1 MKTSRSKRA
10 SQTAVM
16 KKEAEEKLQTP
27 LSSELST
34 PDGEGEQVWATHAQS
49 RTGKMKTSRSK
60 RTSQTAVVKKE
71 AEERPY
77 SSEILTLLEEQ
88 ELEMHT
94 QSGKSRIKI
103 SRHRRTSQIAV
114 LKEAEEITQT
124 TFSSDLL
131 TPEEERD
138 LLTNFWECKSDL
150 VRVLKRYVDKASWP
164 AMEPWPMAQFIR
176 EHCTP
181 ELRQEVAIRRLYERY
196 VHYKHRLA
204 SANIRLAAHVAKRF
218 RHHSLAYSDLLQE
231 AVCGLMQA
239 IDRFDVSHGT
249 RLATY
254 ATWWIRQTL
263 QIAVARQSHLVSLS
277 PHHLQELGQ
286 LQQESEALA
295 HGGKHLPSPQELA
308 SRTGSSLEH
317 LTHLQ
322 TATRTP
328 VSLNAVL
335 DDDSDFKLTE
345 AMPDTSAQTAQEN
358 NERQEALN
366 YLMESLRPRERKVL
380 DLRFGL
386 TGNGTH
392 SLRQIGHMLRISK
405 ERVRQIQN
413 RALEKLRA
421 NAERVGWEPNL
432 LLE

>member
-1 MKTSRSKRA
+1 MKPVRRK
-10 SQTAVM
+10 QTLANA
-16 KKEAEEKLQTP
+16 K
-27 LSSELST
+27 
-34 PDGEGEQVWATHAQS
+34 AT
-49 RTGKMKTSRSK
+49 TI
-60 RTSQTAVVKKE
+60 V
-71 AEERPY
+71 P
-77 SSEILTLLEEQ
+77 
-88 ELEMHT
+88 
-94 QSGKSRIKI
+94 
-103 SRHRRTSQIAV
+103 
-114 LKEAEEITQT
+114 QT

-131 TPEEERD
+131 TPEEERE
-138 LLTNFWECKSDL
+138 LLTNFWDCKTEL
-150 VRVLKRYVDKASWP
+150 VRVLIRHFP
-164 AMEPWPMAQFIR
+164 NLRQHRPPLEPWPMAQFIR
-176 EHCTP
+176 DHCINDT
-181 ELRQEVAIRRLYERY
+181 LIVQNVRRLHERY

-218 RHHSLAYSDLLQE
+218 RHHSLSYSDLLQE

-277 PHHLQELGQ
+277 PHHLQELGL

-345 AMPDTSAQTAQEN
+345 AMPDNQSTTLQQNS
-358 NERQEALN
+358 ERQEALTF
-366 YLMESLRPRERKVL
+366 LMENLRPRERKVL

-392 SLRQIGHMLRISK
+392 SLRQIGHLLRISK

-421 NAERVGWEPNL
+421 SAERVGWEANL

>member
-1 MKTSRSKRA
+1 MKSSRNTRSA
-10 SQTAVM
+10 VATETA
-16 KKEAEEKLQTP
+16 EAPAL
-27 LSSELST
+27 
-34 PDGEGEQVWATHAQS
+34 
-49 RTGKMKTSRSK
+49 
-60 RTSQTAVVKKE
+60 
-71 AEERPY
+71 
-77 SSEILTLLEEQ
+77 
-88 ELEMHT
+88 
-94 QSGKSRIKI
+94 
-103 SRHRRTSQIAV
+103 
-114 LKEAEEITQT
+114 T

-131 TPEEERD
+131 TPEEERE
-138 LLTNFWECKSDL
+138 LLTGFWDCKTEL
-150 VRVLKRYVDKASWP
+150 VKTLLRHYPNLRASRP
-164 AMEPWPMAQFIR
+164 PQEPWPMAQFIR
-176 EHCTP
+176 EFCT
-181 ELRQEVAIRRLYERY
+181 EDAIIEVTAVRRLHDKY

-218 RHHSLAYSDLLQE
+218 RHHALSYSDLLQE

-277 PHHLQELGQ
+277 PHHLQELGL

-345 AMPDTSAQTAQEN
+345 AMPDNTSTTTQTN
-358 NERQEALN
+358 NERQEALGF
-366 YLMESLRPRERKVL
+366 LMENLRPRERKVL

-392 SLRQIGHMLRISK
+392 SLRQIGHLLRISK

-421 NAERVGWEPNL
+421 SAERVGWEPSL
-432 LLE
+432 LLD

>member
-1 MKTSRSKRA
+1 MKTRRRKR
-10 SQTAVM
+10 QPVAV
-16 KKEAEEKLQTP
+16 ETP
-27 LSSELST
+27 
-34 PDGEGEQVWATHAQS
+34 V
-49 RTGKMKTSRSK
+49 
-60 RTSQTAVVKKE
+60 AV
-71 AEERPY
+71 P
-77 SSEILTLLEEQ
+77 
-88 ELEMHT
+88 
-94 QSGKSRIKI
+94 
-103 SRHRRTSQIAV
+103 
-114 LKEAEEITQT
+114 T
-124 TFSSDLL
+124 TIFSSDLL
-131 TPEEERD
+131 TPEEERE
-138 LLTNFWECKSDL
+138 LLADFWETKSEL
-150 VRVLKRYVDKASWP
+150 VRGLIRHFPRLRQFRPSL
-164 AMEPWPMAQFIR
+164 EPWPMAQFIR
-176 EHCTP
+176 DHCDDGV
-181 ELRQEVAIRRLYERY
+181 RVVSSVRRLHDRY
-196 VHYKHRLA
+196 IHLKHRLA

-218 RHHSLAYSDLLQE
+218 RHHALSYADLLQE

-277 PHHLQELGQ
+277 PHHLQELGL

-308 SRTGSSLEH
+308 HRTGSSLEH

-345 AMPDTSAQTAQEN
+345 AMPDNDSTTHRTNS
-358 NERQEALN
+358 ERQEALHF
-366 YLMESLRPRERKVL
+366 LMENLRPRERKVL

-386 TGNGTH
+386 TGSGTH
-392 SLRQIGHMLRISK
+392 SLRQIGHLLRISK

-421 NAERVGWEPNL
+421 SAERVGWEPSL
-432 LLE
+432 LLG

>member
-1 MKTSRSKRA
+1 MKTQQRKRRP
-10 SQTAVM
+10 
-16 KKEAEEKLQTP
+16 AEIEP
-27 LSSELST
+27 
-34 PDGEGEQVWATHAQS
+34 VAT
-49 RTGKMKTSRSK
+49 
-60 RTSQTAVVKKE
+60 VI
-71 AEERPY
+71 PP
-77 SSEILTLLEEQ
+77 
-88 ELEMHT
+88 
-94 QSGKSRIKI
+94 
-103 SRHRRTSQIAV
+103 
-114 LKEAEEITQT
+114 

-131 TPEEERD
+131 TPEEERE
-138 LLTNFWECKSDL
+138 LLAGFWDCKTEL
-150 VRVLKRYVDKASWP
+150 VKNLIRHFPRLRQHKP
-164 AMEPWPMAQFIR
+164 PLEPWPMAQFIR
-176 EHCTP
+176 DVCTP
-181 ELRQEVAIRRLYERY
+181 EFCTSEMQRVAVLSRLHARY

-218 RHHSLAYSDLLQE
+218 RHHALSYADLLQE

-277 PHHLQELGQ
+277 PHHLQELGL

-295 HGGKHLPSPQELA
+295 HGGKQLPSPEELA
-308 SRTGSSLEH
+308 RRTGSSLEH
-317 LTHLQ
+317 LSHLQ

-345 AMPDTSAQTAQEN
+345 AMPDNDSQVVRDN
-358 NERQEALN
+358 SERQEALLF
-366 YLMESLRPRERKVL
+366 LMETLRPRERRVL

-392 SLRQIGHMLRISK
+392 SLRQIGHLLRISK

-421 NAERVGWEPNL
+421 SAERVGWEASL

>member
-1 MKTSRSKRA
+1 MKPRRRKRSTARA
-10 SQTAVM
+10 TTATATATVDPG
-16 KKEAEEKLQTP
+16 TP
-27 LSSELST
+27 
-34 PDGEGEQVWATHAQS
+34 
-49 RTGKMKTSRSK
+49 
-60 RTSQTAVVKKE
+60 
-71 AEERPY
+71 
-77 SSEILTLLEEQ
+77 
-88 ELEMHT
+88 
-94 QSGKSRIKI
+94 
-103 SRHRRTSQIAV
+103 
-114 LKEAEEITQT
+114 T
-124 TFSSDLL
+124 TIFSSDLL
-131 TPEEERD
+131 TPEEERE
-138 LLTNFWECKSDL
+138 LLTSFWECKTEL
-150 VRVLKRYVDKASWP
+150 ARKLKSRFPRLRQHAP
-164 AMEPWPMAQFIR
+164 PLNEPWPLAQFIR
-176 EHCTP
+176 DHCDEDARTD
-181 ELRQEVAIRRLYERY
+181 RDVRRLHDLYI
-196 VHYKHRLA
+196 HFKHRLA

-218 RHHSLAYSDLLQE
+218 RHHALSYADLLQE

-277 PHHLQELGQ
+277 PHHLQELGL

-308 SRTGSSLEH
+308 SRTGSTLEH

-345 AMPDTSAQTAQEN
+345 AMPDNDSQTLRQN
-358 NERQEALN
+358 SERQEALSF
-366 YLMESLRPRERKVL
+366 LMEGLRDRERKVL
-380 DLRFGL
+380 DMRFGL
-386 TGNGTH
+386 SGNGTH
-392 SLRQIGHMLRISK
+392 SLRQIGHKLRISK

-421 NAERVGWEPNL
+421 SAERVGWEASL
-432 LLE
+432 LLG

>member
-1 MKTSRSKRA
+1 
-10 SQTAVM
+10 
-16 KKEAEEKLQTP
+16 
-27 LSSELST
+27 
-34 PDGEGEQVWATHAQS
+34 
-49 RTGKMKTSRSK
+49 
-60 RTSQTAVVKKE
+60 
-71 AEERPY
+71 
-77 SSEILTLLEEQ
+77 
-88 ELEMHT
+88 
-94 QSGKSRIKI
+94 
-103 SRHRRTSQIAV
+103 
-114 LKEAEEITQT
+114 
-124 TFSSDLL
+124 
-131 TPEEERD
+131 
-138 LLTNFWECKSDL
+138 
-150 VRVLKRYVDKASWP
+150 
-164 AMEPWPMAQFIR
+164 MAQFIR
-176 EHCTP
+176 EYCDEEARKQQP
-181 ELRQEVAIRRLYERY
+181 IRRVYDRY
-196 VHYKHRLA
+196 IHCKHRLA

-218 RHHSLAYSDLLQE
+218 RHHALSYADLLQE

-277 PHHLQELGQ
+277 PHHLQELGL

-322 TATRTP
+322 TATRAP

-345 AMPDTSAQTAQEN
+345 AMPDNDSTTLQMNS
-358 NERQEALN
+358 ERIEAIHF
-366 YLMESLRPRERKVL
+366 LMENLRPRERKVL

-392 SLRQIGHMLRISK
+392 SLRQIGHLLRISK

-421 NAERVGWEPNL
+421 SAERNGWEASL
-432 LLE
+432 LLG

>member
-1 MKTSRSKRA
+1 MKTKTQRRKQEPAQEEVVEFSPS
-10 SQTAVM
+10 TA
-16 KKEAEEKLQTP
+16 
-27 LSSELST
+27 
-34 PDGEGEQVWATHAQS
+34 
-49 RTGKMKTSRSK
+49 
-60 RTSQTAVVKKE
+60 
-71 AEERPY
+71 
-77 SSEILTLLEEQ
+77 I
-88 ELEMHT
+88 
-94 QSGKSRIKI
+94 
-103 SRHRRTSQIAV
+103 
-114 LKEAEEITQT
+114 
-124 TFSSDLL
+124 FSSDLL
-131 TPEEERD
+131 TPEEERE
-138 LLTNFWECKSDL
+138 LLTGFWEVKSEL
-150 VRVLKRYVDKASWP
+150 VRALIRHFPRLRAHRP
-164 AMEPWPMAQFIR
+164 PMEPWPMAQFIR
-176 EHCTP
+176 DYCDGEARRVTP
-181 ELRQEVAIRRLYERY
+181 IRRIHDRY
-196 VHYKHRLA
+196 IHCKHRLA

-218 RHHSLAYSDLLQE
+218 RHHALGYSDLLQE

-277 PHHLQELGQ
+277 PHHLQELGL

-322 TATRTP
+322 TATRAP

-345 AMPDTSAQTAQEN
+345 AMPDNDSAVQRTSA
-358 NERQEALN
+358 ERQEAISF
-366 YLMESLRPRERKVL
+366 LMENLRPRERKVL

-392 SLRQIGHMLRISK
+392 SLRQIGHLLRISK

-421 NAERVGWEPNL
+421 SAERVGWDPSL
-432 LLE
+432 LLG